1 MQRLCTVPY
10 KLYQP
15 PHAPKHPPEIS
26 KQLLTLNAHNVTQKK
41 KDPIGRIPI
50 DRPRDIQIHTKVP
63 KADTPK
69 NISSQQW
76 KFRHRNQN
84 FQHWPLPQHPYQ
96 VFFFVG
102 LKVSNNKKF
111 KIYNEETFLRR
122 EFEYYDEPYDHENL
136 GARIGV
142 GGGRGI
148 PYEYAEITLKA
159 SGDSQTNKAVLGLG
173 GLVLYGAS
181 VSGLFTGGEL
191 AKVSTSTSSRA
202 RKRTSDLQ
210 SLLNPSSTTRRFE
223 VVSKGLEDGTVFKE
237 VSEDKRAESSEELKK
252 ANLPKITSKEEPN
265 SHKDPLPK
273 PANENL
279 ITPKVKEEPEVSENP
294 FLIRDGPKR
303 ERHVIFSNR
312 NSVFPAKD
320 QIHSTANKLGI
331 VNNIYKETPP
341 SGTKN
346 HRKRHA
352 GATSGDRCKIWTSY
366 VENEQIKKRRNRSE
380 IAQGPG

>member
-1 MQRLCTVPY
+1 M
-10 KLYQP
+10 
-15 PHAPKHPPEIS
+15 
-26 KQLLTLNAHNVTQKK
+26 
-41 KDPIGRIPI
+41 
-50 DRPRDIQIHTKVP
+50 
-63 KADTPK
+63 
-69 NISSQQW
+69 
-76 KFRHRNQN
+76 
-84 FQHWPLPQHPYQ
+84 
-96 VFFFVG
+96 
-102 LKVSNNKKF
+102 
-111 KIYNEETFLRR
+111 RR
-122 EFEYYDEPYDHENL
+122 EFEYYDEPFDHENL

-142 GGGRGI
+142 GGGRGV

-181 VSGLFTGGEL
+181 VSGLFNGGEL
-191 AKVSTSTSSRA
+191 AKSSYGGRA
-202 RKRTSDLQ
+202 SSGPRKRTSDLQ
-210 SLLNPSSTTRRFE
+210 SLLNPSSTTRRFA
-223 VVSKGLEDGTVFKE
+223 VVSEGLEHGTMFKE
-237 VSEDKRAESSEELKK
+237 LSEEKRAESSEELKK

-265 SHKDPLPK
+265 SHRDPLPK

-294 FLIRDGPKR
+294 FLTRDGPKR

-312 NSVFPAKD
+312 NSVFPSKD

-341 SGTKN
+341 SGAKN
-346 HRKRHA
+346 HRKSHA

-380 IAQGPG
+380 ISLGPG